1 MEPLLLTEWKAMISR
16 HSTSSSLYMLDN
28 AAWIPAFLHGS
39 IRRIL
44 TLPASPFG
52 FHCVFSCLTITTRN
66 THQGSSLHGSFI
78 PESAF
83 SSGLNAIHCVPLSTS
98 ITPSLHHADL
108 PALFTE
114 MAPSRSKDYHPCDL
128 PHTHIC
134 NPPSIPYTKSSSG
147 RKVLQYSSPRHQLLP
162 ILTRPSSEE
171 FRQRIPNLR
180 AIFGSKLT
188 PPSRAAFELAGL
200 NNNMIYD
207 SDLAMARGS
216 AKIECQVHQ
225 VSCDRQIGHAFLLF
239 ILSGK
244 STSLSVLLSQWSLLL
259 SLPFLYIERYTIS
272 IPHNKL
278 QRYLQQ
284 HVSPP
289 PLPSRLH

>member
-1 MEPLLLTEWKAMISR
+1 MISR
-16 HSTSSSLYMLDN
+16 HSTSSSLYISDI
-28 AAWIPAFLHGS
+28 AAWIPAFLQGS
-39 IRRIL
+39 IRSIL
-44 TLPASPFG
+44 TLPARPFG
-52 FHCVFSCLTITTRN
+52 FHYDFCRHTITIWN
-66 THQGSSLHGSFI
+66 TPPRSSLHS
-78 PESAF
+78 PPLPKSLF
-83 SSGLNAIHCVPLSTS
+83 SSGLDAIHCVASPTSTTLPLQPCRAAKTLYRHGYKSLGR
-98 ITPSLHHADL
+98 IPSLRLTSHAPL
-108 PALFTE
+108 RPTFLSPT
-114 MAPSRSKDYHPCDL
+114 PNL
-128 PHTHIC
+128 
-134 NPPSIPYTKSSSG
+134 
-147 RKVLQYSSPRHQLLP
+147 SPRYQFLP

-171 FRQRIPNLR
+171 FGQRIPNLR

-225 VSCDRQIGHAFLLF
+225 VSRDRQIGHAFLLF

-284 HVSPP
+284 YVSPP
-289 PLPSRLH
+289 PFPSRLHRFNTQTQQFLEHGCQNNSL